1 MPTSDVVDVEFQNVV
16 KRFGEVLAVDQ
27 VSFSISQGS
36 FYSFLG
42 PSGCGK
48 TTILRMIAGFEQPNE
63 GEIFIAGESVIG
75 VPPYHRQTNMV
86 FQDYALFPH
95 MTVGANVG
103 YGLRQR
109 RPRISK
115 VEIENR
121 TLETLALVQLPGYEQ
136 RRVWELSGGQQQRVA
151 LARALINKPKVLLLD
166 EPLAALDRKLRKEMQ
181 VELKTLQQEVGITF
195 VFVTHDQKEALSL
208 SDRVAVMKDGRIVQ
222 EGSPTELYNQPINRY
237 VADFIGES
245 NFWTGEVIEN
255 GDWTTIRTEKSI
267 TLRAPR
273 PTRAEPLPLGSQA
286 VIAVRPERIQMFSA
300 TDKSKLPKKELIQAP
315 GRILH
320 STFQG
325 EQTEFYIVSEQLG
338 QVLIRGEAGSG
349 TSPGDEV
356 VVAWQPAAG
365 LSLQDNKDYDDHL
378 KKSDIRKE

>member
-16 KRFGEVLAVDQ
+16 KRFGEVLAVDH

-36 FYSFLG
+36 FYSFLC

-48 TTILRMIAGFEQPNE
+48 TTSLRMIAGFDQPSH
-63 GEIFIAGESVIG
+63 GQIYIAGESVVG
-75 VPPYHRQTNMV
+75 VPPYHRQVNMV

-95 MTVGANVG
+95 MTVGANVS

-109 RPRISK
+109 RPRIPK
-115 VEIENR
+115 ADIEKR
-121 TLETLALVQLPGYEQ
+121 TLETLALMQLSGYEQ

-151 LARALINKPKVLLLD
+151 LARALINQPKVLLLD

-181 VELKTLQQEVGITF
+181 VELKILQKEVGITF

-208 SDRVAVMKDGRIVQ
+208 SDRVAVMQDGRIVQ

-245 NFWTGEVIEN
+245 NFWAGEVIEN
-255 GDWTTIRTEKSI
+255 GDWTTIRTEQSLI
-267 TLRAPR
+267 MRAPR
-273 PTRAEPLPLGSQA
+273 PTGAEPLPLGSQA
-286 VIAVRPERIQMFSA
+286 VIAVRPERIQMYSTTDNSA
-300 TDKSKLPKKELIQAP
+300 LPTEELIQAP

-320 STFQG
+320 STFLG
-325 EQTEFYIVSEQLG
+325 EQTEFHVVSEQLG
-338 QVLIRGEAGSG
+338 QVLIRGDAGFG

-365 LSLQDNKDYDDHL
+365 LSLQDN
-378 KKSDIRKE
+378 

>member
-1 MPTSDVVDVEFQNVV
+1 MRASDIVDVEFQNVV
-16 KRFGEVLAVDQ
+16 KRFGDVLAVDQ
-27 VSFSISQGS
+27 VSFSINQGS

-48 TTILRMIAGFEQPNE
+48 TTSLRMIAGFEQPNH
-63 GEIFIAGESVIG
+63 GGIYIAGESVVG
-75 VPPYHRQTNMV
+75 VPPYHRQVNMV

-95 MTVGANVG
+95 MTVGANIG

-115 VEIENR
+115 TEIEKR

-136 RRVWELSGGQQQRVA
+136 RRIWELSGGQQQRVA
-151 LARALINKPKVLLLD
+151 LARALINQPKVLLLD

-208 SDRVAVMKDGRIVQ
+208 SDRVAVMQDGRIVQ
-222 EGSPTELYNQPINRY
+222 EGSPSELYNQPINRY

-245 NFWTGEVIEN
+245 NFWTGKVIES
-255 GDWTTIRTEKSI
+255 GDWTTIRTGQSLI
-267 TLRAPR
+267 MRAPR
-273 PTRAEPLPLGSQA
+273 PKGAEPLPLGSQA
-286 VIAVRPERIQMFSA
+286 VIAVRPERIQMYSA
-300 TDKSKLPKKELIQAP
+300 TDSSELPAEDLIQAP

-320 STFQG
+320 TTFLG
-325 EQTEFYIVSEQLG
+325 EQTEFHIVSEQLG
-338 QVLIRGEAGSG
+338 QLLIRSEPRSG

-356 VVAWQPAAG
+356 VVAWRSAAG
-365 LSLQDNKDYDDHL
+365 LSLQDN
-378 KKSDIRKE
+378 

>member
-1 MPTSDVVDVEFQNVV
+1 MPTSDAVDVEFQNVV

-48 TTILRMIAGFEQPNE
+48 TTSLRLIAGFEQPDH
-63 GEIFIAGESVIG
+63 GEIYIAGEPVVG
-75 VPPYHRQTNMV
+75 VPPFHRQTNMV
-86 FQDYALFPH
+86 FQDYSLFPH
-95 MTVGANVG
+95 MNVGANVG

-115 VEIENR
+115 ADIEKS
-121 TLETLALVQLPGYEQ
+121 TLETLAMMQLSGFEQ

-151 LARALINKPKVLLLD
+151 LARALINQPKVLLLD

-181 VELKTLQQEVGITF
+181 IELKTLQQEVGITF

-208 SDRVAVMKDGRIVQ
+208 SDRVAVMRDGRIVQ
-222 EGSPTELYNQPINRY
+222 EGSPTELYNQPINLY

-255 GDWTTIRTEKSI
+255 GDWTTIRTEQSLI
-267 TLRAPR
+267 MRAPR
-273 PTRAEPLPLGSQA
+273 PTGAEPLALGIQA

-300 TDKSKLPKKELIQAP
+300 TGNSELPTKELIQAP
-315 GRILH
+315 GRILQI
-320 STFQG
+320 TFLG
-325 EQTEFYIVSEQLG
+325 EHTEFHIVSEQLG
-338 QVLIRGEAGSG
+338 QVLIRGDAGSG
-349 TSPGDEV
+349 ASPGDEV
-356 VVAWQPAAG
+356 VVALRPAAG
-365 LSLQDNKDYDDHL
+365 LSLQDN
-378 KKSDIRKE
+378 